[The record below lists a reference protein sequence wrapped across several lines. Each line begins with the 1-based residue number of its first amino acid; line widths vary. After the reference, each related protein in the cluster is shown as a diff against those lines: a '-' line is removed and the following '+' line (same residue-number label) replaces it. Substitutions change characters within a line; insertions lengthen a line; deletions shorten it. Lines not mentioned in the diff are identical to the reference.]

1 MLIKPLGLTTPIA
14 AFNGGLL
21 VNPGMSVVQQRVLP
35 AELVAPVA
43 SVTGSFGLINWIYRG
58 PDWYVPDLDGPHVAW
73 ESRTVQFAPKVM
85 TSLDGLTTDVAK
97 LVGVSDDLVSSAQS
111 RSALPLH

>member
-1 MLIKPLGLTTPIA
+1 
-14 AFNGGLL
+14 
-21 VNPGMSVVQQRVLP
+21 
-35 AELVAPVA
+35 
-43 SVTGSFGLINWIYRG
+43 
-58 PDWYVPDLDGPHVAW
+58 
-73 ESRTVQFAPKVM
+73 M